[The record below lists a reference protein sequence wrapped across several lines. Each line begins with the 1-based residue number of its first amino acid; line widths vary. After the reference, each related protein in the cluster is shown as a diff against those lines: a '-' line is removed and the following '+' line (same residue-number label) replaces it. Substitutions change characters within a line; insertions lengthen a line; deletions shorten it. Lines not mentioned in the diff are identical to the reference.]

1 MVVVGG
7 WRLYHSPDDNLILI
21 TLPLGGRRRSSLRA
35 CRVRFDQTVSG
46 GVRARKEGGPDARVN
61 AEAGTCVQPRERG
74 GEGGGRHNKH
84 ALCGGPSTSCQVAHF
99 CNFWIRDQ
107 GNVKTE
113 MS

>member
-61 AEAGTCVQPRERG
+61 AKRARASNPESVVGKAAEGTISTRCAAGPPRAAKWRISVTFGSATKE
-74 GEGGGRHNKH
+74 
-84 ALCGGPSTSCQVAHF
+84 T
-99 CNFWIRDQ
+99 
-107 GNVKTE
+107 
-113 MS
+113 